1 MSSCVIGQVTRQDLD
16 HTIAD
21 QGNGTDNEKID
32 RNHQRCRRFAQ
43 SPQVHQHQN
52 QDQQNGNVKIIRMK
66 RWNR

>member
-1 MSSCVIGQVTRQDLD
+1 MSSRVIGQLTSQNLD

-21 QGNGTDNEKID
+21 QGNGTDNEKVD

-43 SPQVHQHQN
+43 SPQVHQHQD

-66 RWNR
+66 RGDR